1 MFVHISPQENI
12 TQNAELLMYW
22 IGWIWNKKSG
32 LWCNRWTHGFVL
44 GNVQNFNL
52 SSIIT
57 FVSRIEDIVSQ
68 LQTNGRLSEQI
79 KFSRPNLVWHYF
91 VVRVTT
97 MFSCLASL
105 KEYRWRN
112 PFEMPQDDT
121 IFISLTLVHSIN
133 SSQFNFDR
141 NWFI

>member
-1 MFVHISPQENI
+1 MNAFLVLRFLQIELVENWRERI
-12 TQNAELLMYW
+12 RVVIQKLNLHQ
-22 IGWIWNKKSG
+22 
-32 LWCNRWTHGFVL
+32 C
-44 GNVQNFNL
+44 NVQIFNL

-57 FVSRIEDIVSQ
+57 FVSRIERLKDIVSQ